1 MWYDVD
7 GCGEKTTTFM
17 LFSFLLLLSFR
28 SVSMF
33 LSVFSRL
40 GRGLYECMHSHI
52 HDQSWYILVGWVDE
66 WMMMND
72 LQHIRDRCCCF
83 FLDDAW
89 WCALASTSNP
99 IQFSLSLL
107 SLIQSKP
114 KHNINK
120 THTASRAFLLF
131 VLFRFSISFRSSIW
145 LSSECSRFSILK
157 FNKNP

>member
-1 MWYDVD
+1 MMLMDV
-7 GCGEKTTTFM
+7 EKKTTTFM
-17 LFSFLLLLSFR
+17 LFSFLLLLSFC

-52 HDQSWYILVGWVDE
+52 HDQSWYILLGWVDE
-66 WMMMND
+66 WMMMMND

-99 IQFSLSLL
+99 IQFSLS
-107 SLIQSKP
+107 SFSNSVQAKTQHQQS
-114 KHNINK
+114 
-120 THTASRAFLLF
+120 TH
-131 VLFRFSISFRSSIW
+131 SI
-145 LSSECSRFSILK
+145 SRFSVVCFVPFLHFVSFLHLTLFRVFEI
-157 FNKNP
+157 FHIEI

>member
-1 MWYDVD
+1 
-7 GCGEKTTTFM
+7 
-17 LFSFLLLLSFR
+17 
-28 SVSMF
+28 
-33 LSVFSRL
+33 
-40 GRGLYECMHSHI
+40 
-52 HDQSWYILVGWVDE
+52 
-66 WMMMND
+66 MND
-72 LQHIRDRCCCF
+72 VYAFFFFFFYRFVLFLCF
-83 FLDDAW
+83 YRFFLVWEGVYMNACTVIYTTKVDIFWLGGWMNEWWWWMTCSTFVIAAAAFLDDAW

-131 VLFRFSISFRSSIW
+131 VLFRFSISLRSSIW
-145 LSSECSRFSILK
+145 LSSECSRFSILN